1 MKKTLLIAAASLFVI
16 GQAFAQGQTPAP
28 SGQKQEQKATQQQ
41 NKTDSRQEK
50 ASQQGKQKAAAP
62 SKMRHA
68 SKKRGG
74 HPMARHSRHHHRIT
88 AQSGSQGFQGQQQM
102 QPFGFGGPRQT
113 KLTCRKGQKPDG
125 ITCM

>member
-16 GQAFAQGQTPAP
+16 GQAFAQGQTPPP
-28 SGQKQEQKATQQQ
+28 SGQKQEQKASQQQ
-41 NKTDSRQEK
+41 DKPDTRQEK

-62 SKMRHA
+62 SKVRHP
-68 SKKRGG
+68 SKRGD
-74 HPMARHSRHHHRIT
+74 HRMARHSRHHNRM
-88 AQSGSQGFQGQQQM
+88 AARSGSQGQQQM
-102 QPFGFGGPRQT
+102 QSFGFGQHQA